1 MFNPPNLFGMRR
13 NYNRNCDQNTARP
26 PHDRGSGYCE
36 SGCYESGEM
45 GPAEE
50 ADLTG
55 CPEECR
61 ECDRQR
67 IREGCDRSGHCAGC
81 GEPGPQGPRGER
93 GPQGYPGE
101 PGEPGPQGPRG
112 EAGPPGCPGDRGET
126 GPQGVTGPQ
135 GPQGEPGPQGPR
147 GEPGA
152 RGPAGPPAKQYSC
165 LFFRRGTY
173 PAGEDQTSA

>member
-1 MFNPPNLFGMRR
+1 MECFGAVRRQDTNNSDRYRNEVVSMNNFNCMFNPPNLFGMRR
-13 NYNRNCDQNTARP
+13 NYNRNYDQNTARP

-61 ECDRQR
+61 ECDRQWMREGCDRQR
-67 IREGCDRSGHCAGC
+67 IRAGCDRSGHCGGC

-112 EAGPPGCPGDRGET
+112 EAGPPGCPGDR
-126 GPQGVTGPQ
+126 P
-135 GPQGEPGPQGPR
+135 
-147 GEPGA
+147 
-152 RGPAGPPAKQYSC
+152 
-165 LFFRRGTY
+165 
-173 PAGEDQTSA
+173 